1 MMSLQSASPAA
12 ENALQPYTKRKSV
25 LPKFWCQHFASEA
38 VAIKR
43 SNESWVRFLAL
54 NVPNDS
60 QKVAKNSSKKIYI
73 YIYPR
78 YRFVSFLPLS
88 KIFGLGFWSSQ
99 KKPITQLISKK
110 HKKSRTGEKFSSFRP
125 RESSHLRR
133 VVGQLDGA
141 RGLSKRASLSG
152 EFLEVCGIDSLGGG
166 FQIFF
171 YFHPYLGIMI
181 QFDEYFSRWVETTNQ
196 FSFEGF
202 SLNKWEVLRTFSSGC
217 HGDFQKGSV
226 MWFQKDLYK
235 QHKEVDYFSLVEWNR
250 LGGNWWKGM

>member
-1 MMSLQSASPAA
+1 MSHDESSIGFSSCRTRLTQN
-12 ENALQPYTKRKSV
+12 EQV
-25 LPKFWCQHFASEA
+25 LPEFLCNILRLKLWQS
-38 VAIKR
+38 R
-43 SNESWVRFLAL
+43 GPTNPGWQLAL
-54 NVPNDS
+54 NVQIFPNKL
-60 QKVAKNSSKKIYI
+60 QKTSRKRYI
-73 YIYPR
+73 FPR
-78 YRFVSFLPLS
+78 YRFVSFFPLS

-99 KKPITQLISKK
+99 RNPSLSWFPRNTRRAELARNFFFPPPRI
-110 HKKSRTGEKFSSFRP
+110 FPPSSCG
-125 RESSHLRR
+125 
-133 VVGQLDGA
+133 GQLDGA

-166 FQIFF
+166 FIFF
-171 YFHPYLGIMI
+171 FSPLLGDNDPNWLI
-181 QFDEYFSRWVETTNQ
+181 FFRWVETTNQ

>member
-25 LPKFWCQHFASEA
+25 LPKCWCQHFASEA

-73 YIYPR
+73 YIHVIVLFHFCPFQ
-78 YRFVSFLPLS
+78 RFLDWGFDPLKETHHS
-88 KIFGLGFWSSQ
+88 VDFQ
-99 KKPITQLISKK
+99 ETQEEQNWREI
-110 HKKSRTGEKFSSFRP
+110 SSFRP

-133 VVGQLDGA
+133 VVGNWMVRAGSQ
-141 RGLSKRASLSG
+141 SVASLSG

-166 FQIFF
+166 FKYFLFSPLLGDNDPIWRIFF
-171 YFHPYLGIMI
+171 
-181 QFDEYFSRWVETTNQ
+181 RWVETTNQ